1 MFLCR
6 MIRGSEHGRSRYM
19 PELSLSCHKLGEK
32 WRPRGRRSFFWLH
45 LNLRRVVEV
54 VDRGSNNLNI
64 PLSDQL
70 AAGRKEYILL
80 NDRVHNGLGR

>member
-1 MFLCR
+1 MAAT
-6 MIRGSEHGRSRYM
+6 
-19 PELSLSCHKLGEK
+19 
-32 WRPRGRRSFFWLH
+32 RPPFFFWLH

-54 VDRGSNNLNI
+54 VGRDTDNLNI

-80 NDRVHNGLGR
+80 NDRVLTTLFVVTAIVPPLRYRMLSQTE